1 MSLLD
6 ALLPDRRSVVPAQS
20 ETQTQS
26 ARVLIQGI
34 HLIAEAV
41 LYLLSI
47 LEALARVAKYLS
59 GIFQHGVVN
68 YIISTKERCSTMK
81 KYHLKA

>member
-6 ALLPDRRSVVPAQS
+6 AHLLDRRSVVPAQS

-26 ARVLIQGI
+26 ARVLTQGI
-34 HLIAEAV
+34 HLTAEAV

-47 LEALARVAKYLS
+47 LEALAKVAKYLS

-68 YIISTKERCSTMK
+68 YIISTNEKCSTMR
-81 KYHLKA
+81 KYHLRA